1 MNDQLVE
8 QLKRHEGMELK
19 PYRCSEGKLTIGFG
33 RNLDD
38 RGISVGEANFMLRND
53 ISQAYIDLLQN
64 HPWIDQLDAARRD
77 VFINMVFNLGINR
90 FNGFKK
96 AIAAAKVG
104 DFELCAKEMLDS
116 KWANQVGRRANDLAE
131 QMVRNVYV

>member
-64 HPWIDQLDAARRD
+64 HPWVDQLDAARRD

-90 FNGFKK
+90 FNGFRK

-116 KWANQVGRRANDLAE
+116 RWSIQVGQRADDLAR
-131 QMVRNVYV
+131 QMVSGEYA

>member
-8 QLKRHEGMELK
+8 QVKRHEGLELK
-19 PYRCSEGKLTIGFG
+19 PYRCTEGKLTIGYG

-38 RGISVGEANFMLRND
+38 RGITTGEANFMLRND
-53 ISQAYIDLLQN
+53 LTQAYVDLIQN
-64 HPWIDQLDAARRD
+64 HPWVDQLDAARRD
-77 VFINMVFNLGINR
+77 VFVNMVFNLGISR

-104 DFELCAKEMLDS
+104 DFELCAKELLDS
-116 KWANQVGRRANDLAE
+116 RWRYQVGRRANDLAE